1 MNAQDFARAMLDK
14 SLGFLLKQCQ
24 VTGGILI
31 VLEKKNFI
39 SNPFQDYVPSRADC
53 PGYDIPLE
61 KTPRQMDSGLDS
73 DNYYPS
79 GERRPANGELN
90 HNLLANKTKYLRLRL
105 SDGV

>member
-1 MNAQDFARAMLDK
+1 M
-14 SLGFLLKQCQ
+14 
-24 VTGGILI
+24 
-31 VLEKKNFI
+31 
-39 SNPFQDYVPSRADC
+39 PSRADC

-90 HNLLANKTKYLRLRL
+90 LLENKTQNFRLRL
-105 SDGV
+105 SDEV